1 MHYYYDVL
9 ANFDECYLEFYE
21 WEKNDPITMIK
32 KVPFIRISNKDM
44 MDFLT
49 YKIKIKNSW
58 LEKYMGKTTL
68 KNRKEK
74 PLIILFSSTKTS
86 ILLEFDENGKSI
98 YYSKLLIEDEN
109 NCNEYAYSMKETPVS
124 YEKLDKLEIRKDF
137 RKAIEEKK
145 VLKTELKMLEEENN
159 LEKCQFIYYE
169 WFGSL
174 ENDLNKMIKDCK
186 KELEKDYN
194 LKMHQIAELIKLT
207 YKERL

>member
-68 KNRKEK
+68 KNRK
-74 PLIILFSSTKTS
+74 
-86 ILLEFDENGKSI
+86 
-98 YYSKLLIEDEN
+98 
-109 NCNEYAYSMKETPVS
+109 
-124 YEKLDKLEIRKDF
+124 
-137 RKAIEEKK
+137 
-145 VLKTELKMLEEENN
+145 N
-159 LEKCQFIYYE
+159 L
-169 WFGSL
+169 
-174 ENDLNKMIKDCK
+174 
-186 KELEKDYN
+186 
-194 LKMHQIAELIKLT
+194 
-207 YKERL
+207 